1 VRKKSR
7 ACLAAL
13 TLLSLSLGRRRFPSL
28 LFSLPLNSDLLGE
41 PRSVEDLLHEG
52 ERDLVEVALVFCVFL
67 FFLGRVGE
75 IFPLSVFSRRAA
87 DDQPLL
93 PPARSELAVAS
104 FFELAL
110 SRRIALAL
118 SLLPLETLA
127 VPRDGAGI
135 DFPHHP
141 RSKRGNMR
149 GARIEIRPRRNSS
162 APLTRG
168 EREMRQSKKRRNRQR
183 QSPLDQFPCPLSPL
197 FSLLSLHRW

>member
-1 VRKKSR
+1 MFWWSAVWSGFFLGGRGGWFWEKKKERREGGVRKKSR
-7 ACLAAL
+7 ACLAARPNSA
-13 TLLSLSLGRRRFPSL
+13 LSLSLGRRRFPSL

-135 DFPHHP
+135 DFPHHS
-141 RSKRGNMR
+141 RSERGGTR

-162 APLTRG
+162 APLTR
-168 EREMRQSKKRRNRQR
+168 R
-183 QSPLDQFPCPLSPL
+183 
-197 FSLLSLHRW
+197 

>member
-1 VRKKSR
+1 M
-7 ACLAAL
+7 
-13 TLLSLSLGRRRFPSL
+13 
-28 LFSLPLNSDLLGE
+28 
-41 PRSVEDLLHEG
+41 
-52 ERDLVEVALVFCVFL
+52 

-110 SRRIALAL
+110 SRRIAIAL

-141 RSKRGNMR
+141 RSERGGTR

-162 APLTRG
+162 APLTRR
-168 EREMRQSKKRRNRQR
+168 ERERCDKAKSEETGSGSHHSINFHAPSLPSFLSSPSIAGSLTPKGSNSKQLTDLRMALIRNVLCTK
-183 QSPLDQFPCPLSPL
+183 S
-197 FSLLSLHRW
+197 SLGGR

>member
-1 VRKKSR
+1 MFWWSAVWSGFFFGGEGGLVLGEEERKERGRGVRKKSR
-7 ACLAAL
+7 ACLAARPNSA
-13 TLLSLSLGRRRFPSL
+13 LSLSLGRRRFPSL

-52 ERDLVEVALVFCVFL
+52 ERDLVEVALVFCVFF

-135 DFPHHP
+135 DFPHHS
-141 RSKRGNMR
+141 RSERGGTR

-162 APLTRG
+162 APLTR
-168 EREMRQSKKRRNRQR
+168 R
-183 QSPLDQFPCPLSPL
+183 
-197 FSLLSLHRW
+197 